1 MTVLYDPDAPADAQ
15 LIAKYDGRVPRY
27 TSYPTAVQ
35 FTPEVTDATYRAWL
49 ARLPVTTPVSV
60 YLHIPFCARLCW
72 YCGCNTRAVSRHEP
86 VGDYVTLLMAE
97 LALLEQALPGTMTV
111 DDIHLGGGTPNM
123 LNVEDLATIFG
134 SLRHVFRVALDAEIA
149 AELDPAVLSRDW
161 IKAAAYHGLSR
172 ASLGVQNLAPEVQS
186 AVNRQE
192 RFEDIAECVND
203 LRQAGVGSINLDLMY
218 GLPHQTTRNTLA
230 TLDAVLTLQPERLAL
245 FGYAHVPWMK
255 AHQQLIDE
263 AVLPGPAERLEQSQ
277 AAAERLRVEGYVQIG
292 LDHFALPED
301 SLARAAVGGA
311 LHRNFQGYTTDAA
324 GTLLGLGAS
333 AIGTTPGGYVQN
345 ITQELGWRHAVAE
358 GRLPIARG
366 VAVTDEDRFRADIIE
381 RLMCDFEV
389 DLAAACE
396 RHGRTLADVQDAIA
410 RLLEFRQDGLAAW
423 DGQRLTVTARGRMLV
438 RSICALFDAYLAPD
452 AQRHAKAI

>member
-1 MTVLYDPDAPADAQ
+1 
-15 LIAKYDGRVPRY
+15 
-27 TSYPTAVQ
+27 
-35 FTPEVTDATYRAWL
+35 
-49 ARLPVTTPVSV
+49 
-60 YLHIPFCARLCW
+60 
-72 YCGCNTRAVSRHEP
+72 
-86 VGDYVTLLMAE
+86 
-97 LALLEQALPGTMTV
+97 
-111 DDIHLGGGTPNM
+111 
-123 LNVEDLATIFG
+123 
-134 SLRHVFRVALDAEIA
+134 
-149 AELDPAVLSRDW
+149 
-161 IKAAAYHGLSR
+161 
-172 ASLGVQNLAPEVQS
+172 
-186 AVNRQE
+186 
-192 RFEDIAECVND
+192 
-203 LRQAGVGSINLDLMY
+203 
-218 GLPHQTTRNTLA
+218 
-230 TLDAVLTLQPERLAL
+230 
-245 FGYAHVPWMK
+245 
-255 AHQQLIDE
+255 
-263 AVLPGPAERLEQSQ
+263 
-277 AAAERLRVEGYVQIG
+277 
-292 LDHFALPED
+292 
-301 SLARAAVGGA
+301 LARAAVGGA